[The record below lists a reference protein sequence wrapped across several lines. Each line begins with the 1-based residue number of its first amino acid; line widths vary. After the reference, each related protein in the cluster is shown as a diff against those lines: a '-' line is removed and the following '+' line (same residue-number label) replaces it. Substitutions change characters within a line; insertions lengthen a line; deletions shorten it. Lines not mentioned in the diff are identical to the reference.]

1 MKFVLKIGLVLVF
14 FGVYSGLFARNAFCS
29 DFKTKAVASNLLLP
43 SATISGTTTVC
54 QNAAGPVITFTGSG
68 GTAPYTFTYNVNG
81 GAPQTVTTVGSSSV
95 ATVTVSTLVATTL
108 TYNLTNV
115 IDTLSPIQG
124 ASGNAIITIR
134 PSPDATMGGTG
145 SGSIFNGVP
154 VFRVCSNTISP
165 FNFTNT
171 TSTTALNTNY
181 TINWGDGSPNY
192 VATSWTTTSHTY
204 AIGLWNLVY
213 TIQGSNGCNTT
224 KNYIVFVG
232 SNPAVSLGNPGN
244 TDICNS
250 SSLTFPIT
258 GTTNNPPGT
267 TYTVTFNDGS
277 TPQVFNHPPPASVT
291 HSFAVSSCGITSSDG
306 SNSYPNSFSANIV
319 ATNPCN
325 TSSVGVVPIYVST
338 PPVANFTL
346 PTTACTNTQV
356 CMTNTSIG
364 AFENNGSST
373 SCTTSPK
380 IIWTI
385 SPATGFT
392 VSSGTLGNDFGSTD
406 PGLWLSGSNALCL
419 TFSVVGTY
427 TITIKTGNRCGFDTE
442 VKTICIES
450 PLVPI
455 FSLSTNTGCTPLLVT
470 TANTTDLSTSCT
482 ATSFQWAVT
491 YAAGNCGNSSTGWSY
506 SGGTNQNS
514 ANPIFDFVT
523 PGTYSIRLTVTNS
536 CGAVT
541 SSIQTVTVKKPPT
554 AAINAIP
561 DFCGTAAITPSAVV
575 DGCAPAS
582 SVLTYAWSFPGGTPS
597 SSSAVSPGTVN
608 YAATGNYTVSLT
620 VTNECGV
627 SATAT
632 ETFLVSVSPTI
643 TNTTLSQTI
652 CSGTQTSLVNLTAN
666 PPSTIF
672 NWTAIATTG
681 ISGFTPSGNTNTI
694 PVQTLTTTNT
704 SPGTVTYT
712 ITPSIGSCLGTA
724 VQYVITVNPAP
735 TFTSQPI
742 ASSACQGAVLAP
754 LSVAISSAVGSPLY
768 QWYSNTVNNTTSGTL
783 IPGATNATYTPP
795 SSAIGTLYYYCVITL
810 SSGGCANITSATAAV
825 IITPI
830 ATITLQPLLTQ
841 NICVGVTIASP
852 LTLNFT
858 GGTGTASYQW
868 FSNTSNSTVGGTA
881 IPGAINASYTPAV
894 FTSPGTFYYYVV
906 LTLSGNGCGTTT
918 SAVAAINV
926 SADPTISSQPN
937 ATQTLCQGTTP
948 VTLSVTAVGGLGA
961 FSYQWYAAPAT
972 LITSAT
978 NSTFVP
984 DTNIVGTTNYYCIV
998 SQPGLG
1004 CEVTSA
1010 NAQVIVVPAPTI
1022 SSQPQS
1028 DAICIGGVPNPL
1040 SVAYTNGTGTASYQW
1055 YDGTGLIP
1063 GATNATFTPTLTAT
1077 TSYYCIVTF
1086 SSGGCTNI
1094 TSNTA
1099 VITVEPLPT
1108 INLQPIVT
1116 QSICVGGVIPTLTVS
1131 YLNGAGTPTY
1141 QWYSNS
1147 TNATT
1152 GGTPVGTNS
1161 ASFSPPAFNTAGTF
1175 YYYATVSL
1183 SGNGCGTATSNSA
1196 EVIVV
1201 ADPTLSA
1208 QPFTTQTLC
1217 QGTTP
1222 TTLAVTASGGLG
1234 SFTYQWYSNSPPNT
1248 LLPGETN
1255 STYIPNTSVP
1265 GTTTYYCIVSQPGL
1279 GCEVVSNL
1287 AEVVVVPAPLITTQ
1301 PQDRAVCEG
1310 GTVAPIN
1317 VAYSNGTG
1325 VASYQWFSNSTNS
1338 NSGGTIIIG
1347 ATTDSYNPPSTNVG
1361 TVYYY
1366 CEITFSSGGC
1376 TLITSNTAE
1385 VSIFQIPVIV
1395 AQNVVT
1401 CSGDLLNFVPQP
1413 GSGNTVPVNTVYT
1426 WNVVSINPLG
1436 SVTGATNETV
1446 PQTGLIQTLVNSTNQ
1461 VGTVTYAVTP
1471 IAGICTGNSFT
1482 VDVLVYPKPVVV
1494 FDIADQTICNGTN
1507 SSSVTLSSSTPG
1519 AITFNWTATVPA
1531 GISGAILSGT
1541 DVIPVQTLVNSTTTP
1556 LTVTYISVGTF
1567 NFNGVGCD
1575 GPASI
1580 YSITV
1585 NPTIVATGTTS
1596 NYNGYGVSF
1605 FGATDG
1611 SIDLTVTGGSGVY
1624 TYTWSGPNGFTAITE
1639 DLNGIAAGTYS
1650 VIIDDGFCTPT
1661 ILTFTLTQPP
1671 ELLFQEN
1678 ISVHVDLICFGD
1690 SNGVLGITITQ
1701 ESVPPYD
1708 FQLINS
1714 SGTIVN
1720 TILNDTGLNQVFS
1733 GLVADTYSVK
1743 IIDANGGVKIL
1754 NGIIITQPNDIV
1766 ITAATT
1772 PITCYG
1778 ANDASI
1784 TLTVSGGT
1792 GPYSAQWDNLATGF
1806 FQDNLSAATYSIL
1819 VTDSNNCTKPIS
1831 VVIPEA
1837 LLFTVNPIVKN
1848 VSCFGANDGSINLN
1862 FVGGIPAITLSWSDG
1877 STAGTTRNNLGPGTY
1892 SVTIIDG
1899 TPCTIARTFTIVEP
1913 QPLVVGANLTDA
1925 FDCNDANSGAI
1936 NLLVSGGTPP
1946 FAYSW
1951 SNGATTED
1959 LSAITGGNYLVTVT
1973 DANGCTQTGQ
1983 YVISRPAPIGIAITT
1998 NTDFDCDT
2006 RYVYQDFTAQ
2016 VSGGIPPYQL
2026 QWSNGTISG
2035 VNNEIMHSDVNGAV
2049 LLTVTDSYG
2058 CIATNVVDVAT
2069 PALGYSSFD
2078 TTSIGY
2084 TTYGIYSIGDP
2095 IQFQSDITGDYVSIS
2110 WDFGDGTFSTELNP
2124 VHTYNIPKDYIV
2136 KQTVTYPFGCVY
2148 IQIIS
2153 LLVEKGYVLVVPT
2166 AFTPNSDGLND
2177 TFRPVTKA
2185 LKNVQLDIYDT
2196 WGSLIYSE
2204 KGDVLT
2210 GWDAKISGRNAENGN
2225 YYSKVSAETFYG
2237 TIVNSNQT
2245 FVLIK

>member
-1 MKFVLKIGLVLVF
+1 MKFLSKISVVLLLVSISASLSARNSIPTTEKSTVNFANLVLP
-14 FGVYSGLFARNAFCS
+14 
-29 DFKTKAVASNLLLP
+29 T
-43 SATISGTTTVC
+43 ATISGTTTVC
-54 QNAAGPVITFTGSG
+54 QNAASPVITFTGIG
-68 GTAPYTFTYNVNG
+68 GTAPFTFTYNING
-81 GAPQTVTTVGSSSV
+81 GAPQTVTTVGSNS
-95 ATVTVSTLVATTL
+95 TVTVTVNTSVATTL
-108 TYNLTNV
+108 TYNLINV
-115 IDTLSPIQG
+115 IDSLSPIQS
-124 ASGNAIITIR
+124 ASGNAIITIK
-134 PSPDATMGGTG
+134 PSPDAMMGGTG

-154 VFRVCSNTISP
+154 VFRVCSNTVSS

-171 TSTTALNTNY
+171 SSTPALNTNY
-181 TINWGDGSPNY
+181 TINWGDASPNY
-192 VATSWTTTSHTY
+192 VAASWTTTSHTY

-213 TIQGSNGCNTT
+213 TIQGNNGCNTT

-277 TPQVFNHPPPASVT
+277 TPQVFNHPPPSSVT
-291 HSFAVSSCGITSSDG
+291 HSFLVSSCGVTSSDG

-338 PPVANFTL
+338 PPDANFTI
-346 PTTACTNTQV
+346 PVTACINTQV

-364 AFENNGSST
+364 AFENNGSSAP
-373 SCTTSPK
+373 CTTSPK
-380 IIWTI
+380 IIWSI
-385 SPATGFT
+385 SPGTGFIIN
-392 VSSGTLGNDFGSTD
+392 SGSLGNDFSSTD

-419 TFSVVGTY
+419 SFSQVGTY

-442 VKTICIES
+442 TNTICIEA
-450 PLVPI
+450 PLVPL
-455 FSLSTNTGCTPLLVT
+455 FSLSNNAGCTPLTVN
-470 TANTTDLSTSCT
+470 ASNTTNLTTSCT
-482 ATSFQWAVT
+482 ATSFLWAVS
-491 YAAGNCGNSSTGWSY
+491 YVAGNCGNSSIGWSY

-514 ANPIFDFVT
+514 ANPTFNFIT
-523 PGTYSIRLTVTNS
+523 PGTYNIRLTATNS
-536 CGAVT
+536 CGAIT

-554 AAINAIP
+554 ASINAIP
-561 DFCGTAAITPSAVV
+561 NFCGSATITPSAVV

-582 SVLTYAWSFPGGTPS
+582 SVLTYAWSFPGGSPS

-608 YAATGNYTVSLT
+608 YSATGNYTVSLT

-627 SATAT
+627 STTAT
-632 ETFLVSVSPTI
+632 EAFLVSISPTI
-643 TNTTLSQTI
+643 TNTTLGQTI
-652 CSGTQTSLVNLTAN
+652 CSGTQTSLV
-666 PPSTIF
+666 TINADTSGTSF
-672 NWTAIATTG
+672 SWAAIATSG
-681 ISGFTPSGNTNTI
+681 ITGFTTSGNTDII

-712 ITPSIGSCLGTA
+712 ITPSIGSCVGTA
-724 VQYVITVNPAP
+724 FQYVITINPAP

-742 ASSACQGAVLAP
+742 GNTACQGALLVP
-754 LSVAISSAVGSPLY
+754 LTIAITSAGGSPLY
-768 QWYSNTVNNTTSGTL
+768 QWYSNTVSNTTSGTL
-783 IPGATNATYTPP
+783 ITGETNAIYAPP

-810 SSGGCANITSATAAV
+810 SSGGCASLTSATAAV
-825 IITPI
+825 TISPT
-830 ATITLQPLLTQ
+830 ATITLQPLATQ
-841 NICVGVTIASP
+841 NICVGVTIPSP
-852 LTLNFT
+852 LTVNFS
-858 GGTGTASYQW
+858 GGTGAASYQW

-881 IPGAINASYTPAV
+881 IAGAINASYTPAV
-894 FTSPGTFYYYVV
+894 FTSAGTFYYYVV

-918 SAVAAINV
+918 STVAAVNV
-926 SADPTISSQPN
+926 SADPTITSQPN
-937 ATQTLCQGTTP
+937 ASQTLCQGTTP
-948 VTLSVTAVGGLGA
+948 VTLSVTAVGGLGT
-961 FSYQWYAAPAT
+961 FSYQWYATPT
-972 LITSAT
+972 TSIPSAT
-978 NSTFVP
+978 GSTFVP
-984 DTNIVGTTNYYCIV
+984 NTNIVGTTNYYCIV

-1010 NAQVIVVPAPTI
+1010 NAQVVVVPAPTI

-1028 DAICIGGVPNPL
+1028 SAICIGGVPNPL

-1055 YDGTGLIP
+1055 YDGAGLIL

-1077 TSYYCIVTF
+1077 TSYYCIITF

-1108 INLQPIVT
+1108 IDFQPLIT
-1116 QSICVGGVIPTLTVS
+1116 QNICVGGVIPPLTVS

-1147 TNATT
+1147 SSSTT

-1161 ASFSPPAFNTAGTF
+1161 ASFSPPVFNTAGTF

-1183 SGNGCGTATSNSA
+1183 SGNGCGTATSNSS

-1201 ADPTLSA
+1201 ADPILNT
-1208 QPFTTQTLC
+1208 QPFATQTLC

-1234 SFTYQWYSNSPPNT
+1234 VFSYQWYSNSPPST
-1248 LLPGETN
+1248 LLAGATN
-1255 STYIPNTSVP
+1255 DTYIPDTSVP
-1265 GTTTYYCIVSQPGL
+1265 GTTSYYCVVSQLGL

-1287 AEVVVVPAPLITTQ
+1287 AEVIVVPAPLFTMQ
-1301 PQDRAVCEG
+1301 PQNRAVCEG

-1325 VASYQWFSNSTNS
+1325 VASYQWYSNSTNS
-1338 NSGGTIIIG
+1338 NSGGAMNIG
-1347 ATTDSYNPPSTNVG
+1347 AITDTFNPPSANVG

-1385 VSIFQIPVIV
+1385 VNIFQFPVIV

-1413 GSGNTVPVNTVYT
+1413 GSGNTVPSNTLYT
-1426 WNVVSINPLG
+1426 WNLISINPLG
-1436 SVTGATNETV
+1436 SVTGTTNETV
-1446 PQTGLIQTLVNSTNQ
+1446 PQSGLFQTLVNSTNQ
-1461 VGTVTYAVTP
+1461 VATVTYSVTP
-1471 IAGICTGNSFT
+1471 IAGICIGNSFT
-1482 VDVLVYPKPVVV
+1482 VEVLVYPKPAVI

-1507 SSSVTLSSSTPG
+1507 SSLVTLSSSTPG
-1519 AITFNWTATVPA
+1519 TITFNWTATVPL

-1541 DVIPVQTLVNSTTTP
+1541 DLIPVQTLVNSTTLP
-1556 LTVTYISVGTF
+1556 LTVTYSSIGTF
-1567 NFNGVGCD
+1567 NYNSVGCN
-1575 GPASI
+1575 GPTSV

-1585 NPTIVATGTTS
+1585 NPTIISSGTTS

-1611 SIDLTVTGGSGVY
+1611 SIDLTVTGGSGIY
-1624 TYTWSGPNGFTAITE
+1624 TYTWSGPNGFSATTE
-1639 DLNGIAAGTYS
+1639 DLNGIPAGTYS

-1678 ISVHVDLICFGD
+1678 VAVHVDLICFGD
-1690 SNGVLGITITQ
+1690 NNGVLGITITQ

-1714 SGTIVN
+1714 SGNVVI
-1720 TILNDTGLNQVFS
+1720 TILNDTGLNQVFT

-1778 ANDASI
+1778 ANNASI

-1792 GPYSAQWDNLATGF
+1792 GPYTAQWDNFATGF
-1806 FQDNLSAATYSIL
+1806 FQDNLSAATYTIL
-1819 VTDSNNCTKPIS
+1819 VTDSNNCTKSIS

-1862 FVGGIPAITLSWSDG
+1862 FVGGIPAITLAWSDG
-1877 STAGTTRNNLGPGTY
+1877 STSGTTRNNLGPGTY

-1913 QPLVVGANLTDA
+1913 QPMVVGANLTDA
-1925 FDCNDANSGAI
+1925 LDCNDANSGGI

-1946 FAYSW
+1946 FTYTW

-1959 LSAITGGNYLVTVT
+1959 LSAITGGNYFVTVT

-1983 YVISRPAPIGIAITT
+1983 YVISRPAPIFIAITT
-1998 NTDFDCDT
+1998 NTNFNCDT

-2016 VSGGIPPYQL
+2016 ASGGIPPYQL
-2026 QWSNGTISG
+2026 
-2035 VNNEIMHSDVNGAV
+2035 
-2049 LLTVTDSYG
+2049 
-2058 CIATNVVDVAT
+2058 
-2069 PALGYSSFD
+2069 
-2078 TTSIGY
+2078 
-2084 TTYGIYSIGDP
+2084 
-2095 IQFQSDITGDYVSIS
+2095 
-2110 WDFGDGTFSTELNP
+2110 
-2124 VHTYNIPKDYIV
+2124 
-2136 KQTVTYPFGCVY
+2136 
-2148 IQIIS
+2148 
-2153 LLVEKGYVLVVPT
+2153 
-2166 AFTPNSDGLND
+2166 
-2177 TFRPVTKA
+2177 
-2185 LKNVQLDIYDT
+2185 
-2196 WGSLIYSE
+2196 
-2204 KGDVLT
+2204 
-2210 GWDAKISGRNAENGN
+2210 
-2225 YYSKVSAETFYG
+2225 
-2237 TIVNSNQT
+2237 
-2245 FVLIK
+2245 